1 MGGFKPEE
9 TADPMGDTRIAILT
23 QHAPPEQA
31 GGVEVFN
38 ESLRRSFGHV
48 EIFSDEHREA
58 GDGGL
63 RRVLGLEGPAEA
75 VRAARALLRRHE
87 EDPFDVILSNGL
99 YGWPLTLAR
108 PGVPLVQV
116 YHCTMAGFARH
127 TLTLRSERLAQG
139 HVMAL
144 FDRLAGI
151 GKHVVVVSQ
160 PVLREVESFYGLKA
174 RLILHAVDTNLFRPM
189 DQASAREKLGLPQDT
204 RIGLFVGRPDHTKG
218 FDILLRVAQGMP
230 RVLFL
235 TAGVRHP
242 SLLENLLSLGQ
253 IPHDELPMWYAAAD
267 FFFLPSRYEG
277 FGLSTLEALSCD
289 LPIVVSD
296 AAWPFPE
303 DPSRCG
309 VVVQGTREHD
319 YGEAIQ
325 RVVGSRSRFTPRS
338 FVLPRFDFAMF
349 RETWR
354 GYIASILD
362 TGG

>member
-1 MGGFKPEE
+1 MGGSDLSDRPGVV
-9 TADPMGDTRIAILT
+9 DDTRLAILT
-23 QHAPPEQA
+23 QYVPPDQA
-31 GGVEVFN
+31 GGVEIFN
-38 ESLRRSFGHV
+38 EGIKQAFGDV
-48 EIFSDEHREA
+48 EVFSDPRLEA
-58 GDGGL
+58 GNGGL
-63 RRVLGLEGPAEA
+63 RGAFGLEQPARA
-75 VRAARALLRRHE
+75 LRAARSLLRSHR

-151 GKHVVVVSQ
+151 GKHVVVISQ

-174 RLILHAVDTNLFRPM
+174 RLILHAVDTDLFRPM
-189 DQASAREKLGLPQDT
+189 DQASARERLGLPPDT

-319 YGEAIQ
+319 YREAIQ
-325 RVVGSRSRFTPRS
+325 RVVGSRSRFTPRN

-354 GYIASILD
+354 GY
-362 TGG
+362 